1 MFARTSVWLVIGIA
15 GIQLLNGCG
24 GGADGRVEVSGTV
37 EADGKP
43 LAGANV
49 AFIGGGGGALATA
62 STDKDGKFRIR
73 VATGENKV
81 SISKVDERA
90 QAAMKPQS
98 EADSL
103 MGTEAQ
109 AKASMASAPKA
120 VIAERYADPETSGL
134 KFDIQSGMAPISI
147 SISSK

>member
-1 MFARTSVWLVIGIA
+1 MFERARTWVGIVGLVLVVQA
-15 GIQLLNGCG
+15 GCG

-43 LAGANV
+43 LAGASV
-49 AFIGGGGGALATA
+49 AFVGGGGGALATA
-62 STDKDGKFRIR
+62 STDKDGKFSVR
-73 VATGENKV
+73 VAPGENKV
-81 SISKVDERA
+81 SISKIDEKA

-109 AKASMASAPKA
+109 AVASMASAPKA
-120 VIAERYADPETSGL
+120 VVAARFTDPETSGI
-134 KFDIQSGMAPISI
+134 KFDVQKGMQPLTISI
-147 SISSK
+147 TSK